1 MLTWSNLGTKATKQA
16 QELSKTTWTIPLS
29 PQNLTT
35 LQVMWQNKMRI
46 LKNLVFLKPNQ
57 YWTKN
62 FVSLPISG
70 KFSDRCLPPPPA
82 PALESHS
89 IWDPAT
95 ANVSLISSSNNN
107 SPSSSAQSL
116 TSSTSSQSSISEHL
130 KTFPWYR
137 HCDRR
142 KAEEL
147 LLNCKIKC
155 IYDRFSDFYAKL
167 LLQWTKMVDSWWGT
181 ANTVE

>member
-1 MLTWSNLGTKATKQA
+1 MVKPGNKSNKTSSRIVKNNMNYSIVTTKPDNITSNVTKQN
-16 QELSKTTWTIPLS
+16 ENIKKSGIFKTLI
-29 PQNLTT
+29 NI
-35 LQVMWQNKMRI
+35 QNKT
-46 LKNLVFLKPNQ
+46 LSF
-57 YWTKN
+57 
-62 FVSLPISG
+62 PISG

-95 ANVSLISSSNNN
+95 AKVSLISSSNNN
-107 SPSSSAQSL
+107 SPSSSFQSL

>member
-1 MLTWSNLGTKATKQA
+1 MYFKIDIIKSVKEFSFATSKRQA
-16 QELSKTTWTIPLS
+16 LVKTLINIEHKTLS
-29 PQNLTT
+29 
-35 LQVMWQNKMRI
+35 
-46 LKNLVFLKPNQ
+46 F
-57 YWTKN
+57 
-62 FVSLPISG
+62 PISG

-95 ANVSLISSSNNN
+95 AKVSLISSSNNN
-107 SPSSSAQSL
+107 SPSSSFQSL

-130 KTFPWYR
+130 RTFPWYR

-167 LLQWTKMVDSWWGT
+167 LLQ
-181 ANTVE
+181 